1 MFCFFHWGH
10 CLLIENGP
18 TYWIKGLDR
27 DCFKAF
33 EDWCAER
40 SLHHWGVEI
49 WMSPRGQWPQNHSK
63 DALENSQ
70 NSMLSCWLALA
81 LRLPLQ
87 MWNRAETRAR
97 KAWLK
102 SASGDGDPEKYVKT
116 DSGMKGNGKS
126 PSYVVAPLLG
136 QGSTN
141 FLCVCVCVCVCR
153 GNSQSV
159 PPTFSSR
166 LILKVAFQLGQQGER
181 EIFKPKG
188 DSGLPMMFPGKRY
201 SVVGGGWLWPVSLTH
216 RPYSRTLMTQD
227 QKWLAQGHTGR
238 PR

>member
-18 TYWIKGLDR
+18 TYWIKGLER

-40 SLHHWGVEI
+40 SLHHWGVEV
-49 WMSPRGQWPQNHSK
+49 WMSPRGQWPLNHSK
-63 DALENSQ
+63 DALEHSQ
-70 NSMLSCWLALA
+70 NIMLSCWLALA

-87 MWNRAETRAR
+87 MWNRAEARAR
-97 KAWLK
+97 KAWMK

-126 PSYVVAPLLG
+126 PSWCYSSFAWPRKHK
-136 QGSTN
+136 
-141 FLCVCVCVCVCR
+141 FPMHVCVCVCR
-153 GNSQSV
+153 RNSQGTF
-159 PPTFSSR
+159 PTFSSR
-166 LILKVAFQLGQQGER
+166 LILKVAFQLGEQDEGEM
-181 EIFKPKG
+181 FKPKG
-188 DSGLPMMFPGKRY
+188 DSDLPMLFPGKRCL
-201 SVVGGGWLWPVSLTH
+201 VVGGGWLRPISLTH
-216 RPYSRTLMTQD
+216 PLYSKTLMTQD